1 MAEPFD
7 ASKYLPQI
15 LEDIKDHNLSIKDI
29 ADKAGVSYSWV
40 YKTLSKLNIPHGRV
54 QGRQVTPERE
64 KIIVNMSLEGKT
76 IREIAEATGY
86 TGVTICVYRRKHGLS
101 RPKSGWL
108 TRPERLKISRRKNSR
123 LYLKETIEVLELP
136 CGPQAHYV
144 ALKAA
149 QYLNV
154 PVKDIVDE
162 AIEHY
167 INHLKS

>member
-1 MAEPFD
+1 MPEPID

-15 LEDIKDHNLSIKDI
+15 LEDIKDHTLSIKDI

-40 YKTLSKLNIPHGRV
+40 YTTLRKLNIPHGRV

-64 KIIVNMSLEGKT
+64 QTIVNMSLEGKT
-76 IREIAEATGY
+76 IKEIAEATGY

-108 TRPERLKISRRKNSR
+108 TRKERIEIGRQKAARR
-123 LYLKETIEVLELP
+123 YLKETIEVLELP
-136 CGPQAHYV
+136 CGPQAHHV
-144 ALKAA
+144 ALRAA